1 MNPARLFLLGPSLT
15 DRRAA
20 DVVVAHAEP
29 AASRPAHL
37 PWVAEALLGATVALR
52 GRKAPSSG
60 VRGSSAGIPRL
71 RVRGV

>member
-1 MNPARLFLLGPSLT
+1 MNPARLFLLDRSRAS
-15 DRRAA
+15 RRAA

-52 GRKAPSSG
+52 RRTEPTSG
-60 VRGSSAGIPRL
+60 VRGSVGIPLL
-71 RVRGV
+71 RARGV